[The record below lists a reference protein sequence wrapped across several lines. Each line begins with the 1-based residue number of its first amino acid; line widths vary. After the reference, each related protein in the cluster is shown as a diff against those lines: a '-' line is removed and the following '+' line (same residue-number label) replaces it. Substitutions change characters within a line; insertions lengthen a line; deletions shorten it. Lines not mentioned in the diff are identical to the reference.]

1 MQSRPS
7 KLVIAAEWLVLACA
21 IAAAALLAG
30 DANWDPALFAILLGS
45 AVASDLRAIRIT
57 ANKIV
62 VSGSFLVIITA
73 IVLLGAVPAAVI
85 AVVTTVASW
94 ASKRYPLNDLLINVA
109 VYASFPLLSGFL
121 FEHAVEELGIGPTD
135 TTYYLI
141 ILGLFVGALTIDFVS
156 ITAYTSYVDGVSFRS
171 RIRTFLVPVLPS
183 ELVAALLCLG
193 ITFAYDQ
200 LGFPAVALFAIVLL
214 IFQYLVGALILS
226 QDRAVELEQRAKQ
239 LAGFQVALLGALLR
253 TLDLR
258 DRMTVRHSA
267 AVARYSRELA
277 VVAGL
282 SDDEQELAHTAG
294 LLHDIGKFV
303 LPDQILKS
311 RGRLLPDDWD
321 QIKRHPYEG
330 ARIVSQIDGYRPV
343 GEIILAH
350 HERLDGLGYP
360 RGLTADQIPT
370 IARILAITDAYDAMT
385 ARDSYGTPKSSFEA
399 IAELRR
405 VSGTQLDGDLVELF
419 IEMLA
424 DKDLAYRHGEDA
436 DFEAELALDKR
447 IHDYV
452 DRPTAGR
459 R

>member
-1 MQSRPS
+1 MQGRPS
-7 KLVIAAEWLVLACA
+7 KAVIAAEWLVLACA
-21 IAAAALLAG
+21 IAAGALLAG
-30 DANWDPALFAILLGS
+30 DANWDPALFGILLLS
-45 AVASDLRAIRIT
+45 AVVSDLRAIRIT
-57 ANKIV
+57 AYEIV

-73 IVLLGAVPAAVI
+73 IVLLGAVPAALI
-85 AVVTTVASW
+85 AVITTISSW
-94 ASKRYPLNDLLINVA
+94 ISSRYPLNDLLVNVA
-109 VYASFPLLSGFL
+109 VYATFPLVSGFL
-121 FEHAVEELGIGPTD
+121 FEHAVEEFGVGATD
-135 TTYYLI
+135 TSYYLL
-141 ILGLFVGALTIDFVS
+141 ILGLFVSALTIDFVM
-156 ITAYTSYVDGVSFRS
+156 ITAYTSYVERSSFRS
-171 RIRTFLVPVLPS
+171 RIKSFLLPVLPS
-183 ELVAALLCLG
+183 ELVAALLCVG
-193 ITFAYDQ
+193 ITFAYEQ
-200 LGFPAVALFAIVLL
+200 LGLPAVALFAIVLL
-214 IFQYLVGALILS
+214 VFQYLVGELILS

-258 DRMTVRHSA
+258 DRMTARHSA

-277 VVAGL
+277 TRAGL
-282 SDDEQELAHTAG
+282 SEDEQELAHTAG

-343 GEIILAH
+343 GDIILAH

-360 RGLTADQIPT
+360 RGLVAEQIPVT
-370 IARILAITDAYDAMT
+370 ARILAIADAYDAMT

-399 IAELRR
+399 VAELRR
-405 VSGTQLDGDLVELF
+405 VSGTQLDAELVELF
-419 IEMLA
+419 IDMLS

-452 DRPTAGR
+452 DRPTAAR
-459 R
+459 

>member
-1 MQSRPS
+1 MEGRPS
-7 KLVIAAEWLVLACA
+7 KAVIAAEWLALASA
-21 IAAAALLAG
+21 VVVGALLAG
-30 DANWDPALFAILLGS
+30 DANWDPALFAILLAT
-45 AVASDLRAIRIT
+45 AVGSDLRAVRIT

-73 IVLLGAVPAAVI
+73 IALLGAVPAALI
-85 AVVTTVASW
+85 AVVTTVTSW
-94 ASKRYPLNDLLINVA
+94 ASSRYPATDLLINVA
-109 VYASFPLLSGFL
+109 VYAWFPLITGFL
-121 FEHAVEELGIGPTD
+121 FERAVDEFGVGPAD
-135 TTYYLI
+135 TSYYL
-141 ILGLFVGALTIDFVS
+141 LVLALFLGALVIDFVT
-156 ITAYTSYVDGVSFRS
+156 ITAYTSYVERSSFRA
-171 RIRTFLVPVLPS
+171 RIKTFLLPVLPS
-183 ELVAALLCLG
+183 ELVAAVLCVG
-193 ITFAYDQ
+193 ITFAYEQ
-200 LGFPAVALFAIVLL
+200 LGLPAVALFAIVLL
-214 IFQYLVGALILS
+214 VFQYLVGELILS

-258 DRMTVRHSA
+258 DRMTARHSA

-277 VVAGL
+277 ARAGL
-282 SDDEQELAHTAG
+282 SADDQELAHTAG

-321 QIKRHPYEG
+321 QIRRHPYEG

-360 RGLTADQIPT
+360 RGLVADQIPVC
-370 IARILAITDAYDAMT
+370 ARILAIADTYDAMT

-399 IAELRR
+399 VAELRR
-405 VSGTQLDGDLVELF
+405 VSGTQLDGGLVELF
-419 IEMLA
+419 AAMLA

-436 DFEAELALDKR
+436 DFETELALDKR

-452 DRPTAGR
+452 DRPTAAR
-459 R
+459 

>member
-1 MQSRPS
+1 MQDRPS
-7 KLVIAAEWLVLACA
+7 RLVIAAEWLTLAVA
-21 IAAAALLAG
+21 VAAAALLAG
-30 DANWDPALFAILLGS
+30 DANWDPALFAVLLVT

-62 VSGSFLVIITA
+62 VSGSFMVIIMA
-73 IVLLGAVPAAVI
+73 IVLLGAVPAALI
-85 AVVTTVASW
+85 AVVTTLASW
-94 ASKRYPLNDLLINVA
+94 ASSRYPLHDLLINVA
-109 VYASFPLLSGFL
+109 VYASFPLVSGFL
-121 FEHAVEELGIGPTD
+121 FEHAVDEIGVGPTD
-135 TTYYLI
+135 TSYYLL
-141 ILGLFVGALTIDFVS
+141 ILALFVGALTIDFVS

-171 RIRTFLVPVLPS
+171 RTKTFLLPVLTS

-193 ITFAYDQ
+193 ITFAYEQ
-200 LGFPAVALFAIVLL
+200 LGLPAVALFAIVLL
-214 IFQYLVGALILS
+214 VFQYLVGELILS

-258 DRMTVRHSA
+258 DRMTARHSA

-277 VVAGL
+277 AQAGL
-282 SDDEQELAHTAG
+282 SADDQELTHTAG

-311 RGRLLPDDWD
+311 HGRLLPDDWD

-330 ARIVSQIDGYRPV
+330 ARIVSHIDGYRPV

-360 RGLTADQIPT
+360 RGLVGDQISVP
-370 IARILAITDAYDAMT
+370 ARILAIADSYDAMT
-385 ARDSYGTPKSSFEA
+385 ARDSYGSPKSSFEA

-405 VSGTQLDGDLVELF
+405 VSGSQLDGHLVELF
-419 IEMLA
+419 AEMLA

-452 DRPTAGR
+452 DRPTAAR
-459 R
+459 

>member
-1 MQSRPS
+1 VQDRPS
-7 KLVIAAEWLVLACA
+7 RFVIAAEWLTLSCA
-21 IAAAALLAG
+21 IVCAALLAG
-30 DANWDPALFAILLGS
+30 DANWDPALFAILLAS

-57 ANKIV
+57 AYEIV
-62 VSGSFLVIITA
+62 VSGSFLVIIAT
-73 IVLLGAVPAAVI
+73 IVLLGAVPAALI
-85 AVVTTVASW
+85 AVVTTISSW
-94 ASKRYPLNDLLINVA
+94 ASSRYPANDLLVNVA
-109 VYASFPLLSGFL
+109 VYASFPLLTGFL
-121 FEHAVEELGIGPTD
+121 FERGVEKFEVGPTD
-135 TTYYLI
+135 TSYYLL
-141 ILGLFVGALTIDFVS
+141 ILALFVAALMINFVT
-156 ITAYTSYVDGVSFRS
+156 ITAYTSYVEGSSFRS
-171 RIRTFLVPVLPS
+171 RIKTFLLPVLPS
-183 ELVAALLCLG
+183 ELVAALLCIG
-193 ITFAYDQ
+193 IVFAYEQ
-200 LGFPAVALFAIVLL
+200 LGLPAVALFAIVLL
-214 IFQYLVGALILS
+214 VFQYLVGELILS
-226 QDRAVELEQRAKQ
+226 QDRAVELEHRAKQ

-258 DRMTVRHSA
+258 DRMTARHSA

-277 VVAGL
+277 VAAGL

-360 RGLTADQIPT
+360 RGLVADQIPPL
-370 IARILAITDAYDAMT
+370 ARILAIADTYDAMT
-385 ARDSYGTPKSSFEA
+385 ARDSYGSPKSSFEA

-419 IEMLA
+419 AEMLA

-452 DRPTAGR
+452 DRPTAAR
-459 R
+459 

>member
-1 MQSRPS
+1 MQGRPS
-7 KLVIAAEWLVLACA
+7 KAVIAAEWLALASA
-21 IAAAALLAG
+21 VVAGVLLAG
-30 DANWDPALFAILLGS
+30 DANWDAALFAILLVS
-45 AVASDLRAIRIT
+45 AVASDLRAVRIT

-73 IVLLGAVPAAVI
+73 IAILGAVPAALI
-85 AVVTTVASW
+85 AVVTTLSSW
-94 ASKRYPLNDLLINVA
+94 ASSRYPLNDLLVNVA
-109 VYASFPLLSGFL
+109 VYASFPLFCGFL
-121 FEHAVEELGIGPTD
+121 FEHAVEDFGIGPLD
-135 TTYYLI
+135 TTYYL
-141 ILGLFVGALTIDFVS
+141 LVLALFVTALTINFVT
-156 ITAYTSYVDGVSFRS
+156 ITAYTCYVEGSSFRS
-171 RIRTFLVPVLPS
+171 RIKTFLLPVLPS

-193 ITFAYDQ
+193 ITFAYEQ
-200 LGFPAVALFAIVLL
+200 LGLPAVALFAIVLL
-214 IFQYLVGALILS
+214 IFQYLVGELILS

-258 DRMTVRHSA
+258 DRMTARHSA

-277 VVAGL
+277 LRAGL
-282 SDDEQELAHTAG
+282 SEDDQELAHTAG

-343 GEIILAH
+343 GELILAH

-360 RGLTADQIPT
+360 RGLVGDQIPV
-370 IARILAITDAYDAMT
+370 IARILAIADSYDAMT
-385 ARDSYGTPKSSFEA
+385 ARDSYGSPKSSFEA

-405 VSGTQLDGDLVELF
+405 VSGTQLDGGLVEHF
-419 IEMLA
+419 AEMLS

-452 DRPTAGR
+452 DRPTAAH
-459 R
+459 